1 LEIGTDR
8 RLFSMAWLFENTGQ
22 AAGLFDAA
30 SSSGADRL
38 KTGRINARKLLQA
51 ERRIRA
57 ALQLGHRARR

>member
-1 LEIGTDR
+1 
-8 RLFSMAWLFENTGQ
+8 MAWLFENTGQ